1 MLLKHYS
8 NGSTQN
14 NVLGNESKQDCSI
27 NYLTLNKS
35 SFYSMKSALIQMT
48 DEQHGKGPTVQLFI
62 IKDHCKKANG
72 HLEQKEA
79 VDFPQGSR
87 MDS

>member
-1 MLLKHYS
+1 MNNMAKVQQSNYLLLK
-8 NGSTQN
+8 
-14 NVLGNESKQDCSI
+14 I
-27 NYLTLNKS
+27 
-35 SFYSMKSALIQMT
+35 
-48 DEQHGKGPTVQLFI
+48 TV
-62 IKDHCKKANG
+62 KKANG

>member
-1 MLLKHYS
+1 
-8 NGSTQN
+8 
-14 NVLGNESKQDCSI
+14 
-27 NYLTLNKS
+27 
-35 SFYSMKSALIQMT
+35 MKSALIQMT